1 MAGRQFPFPAPRK
14 RSFFIPTGHPLF
26 QASLQAGFPLFGV
39 IVHCPVALL
48 QLWRGIALFSGDG
61 CPQLKVMTRNGTWK
75 ETWTGGSP
83 ACLPRCLQWA
93 RCSSSAKT
101 EAERQ
106 KGSLGPASFASFRT
120 ASPPVLRPDA
130 VSNHPPPTADTG
142 ARSPVLRR
150 QTDSTL
156 PAGHGVARPLCD
168 QTPSSEPNQS
178 LSTNNLPPVKP
189 QRRTP
194 TFDAAPCDVS
204 AVARRLQPDPTPPP
218 SCAAG
223 GMRRKSPS

>member
-1 MAGRQFPFPAPRK
+1 MAHGRK
-14 RSFFIPTGHPLF
+14 RG
-26 QASLQAGFPLFGV
+26 Q
-39 IVHCPVALL
+39 VALL
-48 QLWRGIALFSGDG
+48 
-61 CPQLKVMTRNGTWK
+61 
-75 ETWTGGSP
+75 P
-83 ACLPRCLQWA
+83 ACLLASLPAVGPLLLVCKDRS
-93 RCSSSAKT
+93 RK
-101 EAERQ
+101 AERQ
-106 KGSLGPASFASFRT
+106 LGACVFCLFQDSIAACTPSRRRVQS
-120 ASPPVLRPDA
+120 
-130 VSNHPPPTADTG
+130 PPPTADTG

-156 PAGHGVARPLCD
+156 PAGRGVARPLCD

-189 QRRTP
+189 QRRPP

>member
-14 RSFFIPTGHPLF
+14 RSFFIPTGQPLF

-39 IVHCPVALL
+39 IVHCQVALL
-48 QLWRGIALFSGDG
+48 QLWRGIVLFSGDG

-93 RCSSSAKT
+93 RCSGSRK
-101 EAERQ
+101 AERQ
-106 KGSLGPASFASFRT
+106 LGACVFCLFQDCIAACTPSRRRVQS
-120 ASPPVLRPDA
+120 
-130 VSNHPPPTADTG
+130 PPTADTG

-156 PAGHGVARPLCD
+156 PAGRGVARPLCD

-178 LSTNNLPPVKP
+178 LSTNHSPPRQAPTTTPNL
-189 QRRTP
+189 RR
-194 TFDAAPCDVS
+194 
-204 AVARRLQPDPTPPP
+204 
-218 SCAAG
+218 CAL
-223 GMRRKSPS
+223 